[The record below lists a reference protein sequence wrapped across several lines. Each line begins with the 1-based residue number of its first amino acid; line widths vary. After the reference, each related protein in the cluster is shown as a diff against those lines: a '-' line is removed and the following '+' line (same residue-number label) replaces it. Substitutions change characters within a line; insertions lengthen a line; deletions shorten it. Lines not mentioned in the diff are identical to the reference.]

1 MNETRGLWRG
11 KTMPKYN
18 GEEFNEVWVEGDLIH
33 SENRYYI
40 HPVAN
45 AVKVQ
50 SELGKLIIM
59 HEVNPS
65 TLGECTGLRDKN
77 GKLIFEGDI
86 FGFNDEVWSSCYTS
100 GGTEWNSWDVEN
112 YGVVGFDEEYAR
124 FDFVKYKFGENS
136 VEADLHE
143 NRDIEFAE
151 FVSNLEII
159 GNIHDNPELL
169 KEEEQ

>member
-11 KTMPKYN
+11 KRVDN
-18 GEEFNEVWVEGDLIH
+18 GEWVQGSYVMDAMTQEYGVEMDGFIRRFNPQKH
-33 SENRYYI
+33 KSE
-40 HPVAN
+40 
-45 AVKVQ
+45 
-50 SELGKLIIM
+50 M
-59 HEVNPS
+59 FEVNGE
-65 TLGECTGLRDKN
+65 TLGECTGLTDKN

-100 GGTEWNSWDVEN
+100 GGTEWNSWEVKN
-112 YGVVGFDEEYAR
+112 YGVVGFDEECAR

-151 FVSNLEII
+151 FVSNLEVI
-159 GNIHDNPELL
+159 GNFHDNPDLL
-169 KEEEQ
+169 KGENDVP

>member
-1 MNETRGLWRG
+1 MDDNRGLWRG
-11 KTMPKYN
+11 KRLDN
-18 GEEFNEVWVEGDLIH
+18 GEWVYGFLVKMWGIFHLQDQENENLVVGVD
-33 SENRYYI
+33 
-40 HPVAN
+40 
-45 AVKVQ
+45 
-50 SELGKLIIM
+50 
-59 HEVNPS
+59 PS
-65 TLGECTGLRDKN
+65 TLGECTGLTDKN

-86 FGFNDEVWSSCYTS
+86 FRFSDEVWSSCYTS
-100 GGTEWNSWDVEN
+100 CGTEWNSWDVEN

-169 KEEEQ
+169 KGEL